1 MGPRFALPRW
11 RPAMTGGFYWVV
23 VVVYALE
30 ATTRAADYLG
40 GDRPGITRSLTVIE
54 QAMPLAWWG
63 AILLAVAAMVVAGV
77 VSRRPKL
84 VIVGAVV
91 AGAAYMALAYGLTLK
106 MLERGMPPDGYRT
119 PVDFGAK
126 ALVWWAIGGSAWWSG
141 HVERQRR
148 TLNNDDRRTG

>member
-1 MGPRFALPRW
+1 MGPRFTLPRW

-30 ATTRAADYLG
+30 ATTRAVDYLG

-54 QAMPLAWWG
+54 QAMPLTWWG
-63 AILLAVAAMVVAGV
+63 GDSASRVGNGRCWRGEPPADAGN
-77 VSRRPKL
+77 RRRGRRRRGVHGP
-84 VIVGAVV
+84 
-91 AGAAYMALAYGLTLK
+91 AYGLTLK

-148 TLNNDDRRTG
+148 TLIYDDRRTE

>member
-1 MGPRFALPRW
+1 MFPRFHLTRW

-30 ATTRAADYLG
+30 ATTRGIDYFG
-40 GDRPGITRSLTVIE
+40 GDRPGVTTSLTVIE
-54 QAMPLAWWG
+54 QAMPLTWWG
-63 AILLAVAAMVVAGV
+63 AILLAVAALVVVGV
-77 VSRRPKL
+77 VIRRPML

-106 MLERGMPPDGYRT
+106 MLDRGLPPDGFRT

-148 TLNNDDRRTG
+148 TLNNDDRRTE